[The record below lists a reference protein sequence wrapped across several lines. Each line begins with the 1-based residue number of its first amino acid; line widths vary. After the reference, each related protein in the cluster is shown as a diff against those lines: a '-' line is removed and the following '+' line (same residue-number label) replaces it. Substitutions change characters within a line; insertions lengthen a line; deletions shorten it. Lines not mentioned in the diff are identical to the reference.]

1 MQFLNIDVTLID
13 KTGLIPGKPKPDG
26 RIPRYVDLTLH
37 DNKAGRDQY
46 GNDGFVTQSLPKE
59 RRQAGEKGPILGN
72 WKHYEQGGQRAAG
85 PAPATAKPATPKTP
99 EDDDIPF

>member
-13 KTGLIPGKPKPDG
+13 KTGLIPGKPNPDG
-26 RIPRYVDLTLH
+26 RVPKYVDLTLH

-72 WKHYEQGGQRAAG
+72 WKHYDQGGQRAPA
-85 PAPATAKPATPKTP
+85 APATAKPAAAK
-99 EDDDIPF
+99 DDDSDSIPF

>member
-26 RIPRYVDLTLH
+26 RVPKYVDLTLH

-72 WKHYEQGGQRAAG
+72 WKHYEQRAAG

-99 EDDDIPF
+99 EDDEIPF

>member
-26 RIPRYVDLTLH
+26 RVPKYVDLTLH

-72 WKHYEQGGQRAAG
+72 WKHHEQGGQRAAA
-85 PAPATAKPATPKTP
+85 APVAAPSKTVDTS
-99 EDDDIPF
+99 EIPF